1 MMGALSDGYEV
12 ARRKREAQIAALHHK
27 EEDVDH
33 HLHTLAAL
41 LDEDKAFMQEL
52 GMSYE
57 LVPRT
62 LHVIVNRSPVVT
74 VHYEPED
81 NTFRVT
87 FMADGT
93 HVAPSTA
100 EEAAGVIGEMVFDT
114 IGSRQP

>member
-1 MMGALSDGYEV
+1 MMGALLDGFEV
-12 ARRKREAQIAALHHK
+12 ARRKREALMEERHHK
-27 EEDVDH
+27 EKDVDQ

-41 LDEDKAFMQEL
+41 LDQDRAFMQEH
-52 GMSYE
+52 GISYQI
-57 LVPRT
+57 VPRT

-93 HVAPSTA
+93 HVAPATV
-100 EEAAGVIGEMVFDT
+100 EESARVIGEMVFDT
-114 IGSRQP
+114 IGSREP